1 MILSASRRT
10 DIPSYYSDWF
20 YNRIKEGF
28 VLVRNPMNMHQVS
41 KIEISP
47 EVVDCIVFWTKN
59 PLPML
64 ARLGELKEYPYYFQ
78 FTLNSYGQ
86 DVEEHVPPK
95 GTQGVE
101 TFQRLSDKIGQQRV
115 IWRYDPILLNE
126 KYTIEYHLYY
136 FEKLAAKLHDYTEK
150 CTISFIDFYRNTNAN
165 VRNLELHVIGS
176 EEKRALA
183 ANLIEIANFYHL
195 KMDTCA
201 EDIELSDLGIDSA
214 RCIDAQLIEKMF
226 GCKLKVE
233 KDKNQRLA
241 CGCVESIDIGMYNT
255 CVNGCRYC
263 YANHS
268 RKTAEKKFN
277 QHDKQ
282 APLLC
287 GIVTGSDI
295 VKVRAMKSLK
305 EEQIDLFHG
314 SKSTV

>member
-1 MILSASRRT
+1 MILSVSRRT

-28 VLVRNPMNMHQVS
+28 VLVRNPMNIHQVS

-47 EVVDCIVFWTKN
+47 EIVDCIVFWTKN

-86 DVEEHVPPK
+86 DVEEHVLFK

-101 TFQRLSDKIGQQRV
+101 TFQRLSDQIGRQRV

-126 KYTIEYHLYY
+126 KYNIEYHLYY
-136 FEKLAAKLHDYTEK
+136 FEKLAAKLHAYTEK

-165 VRNLELHVIGS
+165 VRNLELQVIGA

-183 ANLIEIANFYHL
+183 VNLVEIANFYHL

-201 EDIELSDLGIDSA
+201 EDIELSDLGIAHA
-214 RCIDAQLIEKMF
+214 RCIDAQLIEKIL
-226 GCKLKVE
+226 GGKLKVE

-241 CGCVESIDIGMYNT
+241 CGCVDSIDIGMYNT
-255 CVNGCRYC
+255 CANGCKYC
-263 YANHS
+263 YANHC
-268 RKTAEKKFN
+268 RKAVEKNFK

-282 APLLC
+282 APLLY
-287 GIVTGSDI
+287 GLVTESDS
-295 VKVRAMKSLK
+295 VKVRMMKSLK
-305 EEQIDLFHG
+305 EEQFDLFYR